1 MPAVRAVTASQDVVG
16 AAGAA
21 DRTGRRYEVN
31 GVFEGGGAKGVA
43 YVGALHACRDVG
55 LDFRAVAGSSAGAI
69 TAALVASGYGPD
81 EIEDLLG
88 RALAS
93 FGRPTVALLSLRRRS
108 VLASARLRDWLS
120 ATIDTKLTALGH
132 PGDGTDRTFRDVE
145 SATGIS
151 LYVVAMDLGSR
162 QPIVFCPTLT
172 PNAPVA
178 DAVLASSAIPVAF
191 PAQRVEIDGE
201 VRRLADGGVY
211 ANYPSFV
218 FLDDEFRRCF
228 DLPDAERNRAT
239 VGFVLDAH
247 GAASDQRG
255 LGRDQLAEIRTMPG
269 LPAIS
274 DRGSAERDLGMFGGL
289 VTSPLVRLAA
299 VLLPVV
305 LVLLA
310 LGWSQR
316 EFRDGMP
323 TLTRIPRGLQDVTI
337 LSLTIVTAFLVGF
350 AVAIAFAVL
359 RLGRALVDEGVV
371 GASAAMGVGPNVP
384 YWVGANPTTVD
395 LAARSH
401 VVVRIPLPPDLK
413 TLGFRMKPDTRHAA
427 VANGRRAAFE
437 AFARYGVAIPEGA
450 QPAASAGAHAGSG
463 NAGAPVTPPVHRG
476 GRWRQMAGS
485 VVSFVLFTIGFALAT
500 LLSLASVRS
509 GFDGSIPWWQLGL
522 LLTVGAALLVFHG
535 MRRHRR
541 AAARATFLDHRSSRS
556 LLLISAV
563 SGLVGV
569 GLIAFVA
576 TRGNDAALNIGDQLF
591 SSPFV
596 GTVLQSTDRADGTT
610 FHVDVDVSVA
620 SFPEGFALDALDNDI
635 ADDHVGRCDAP
646 DGSACF
652 VFNSDHAIDPGS
664 QALRYVDTRG
674 IVVRE
679 ADLWFAP
686 FSDTWVLLAAVPFLL
701 LAVRAASERRAR
713 RWLARF
719 QARRVHDRPAS
730 PTATGRTGNAASVW
744 SPPVVDQQVH

>member
-1 MPAVRAVTASQDVVG
+1 VSASPGTATSGPA
-16 AAGAA
+16 
-21 DRTGRRYEVN
+21 GRRYDVN
-31 GVFEGGGAKGVA
+31 GVFEGSGAKGVV
-43 YVGALHACRDVG
+43 YVGALQACRAAG

-69 TAALVASGYGPD
+69 TAALVASGHDPA

-93 FGRPTVALLSLRRRS
+93 FGRRSVALVSLRRRS
-108 VLASARLRDWLS
+108 VLASATLRAWLS
-120 ATIDTKLTALGH
+120 ATIDGKLTALGH

-145 SATGIS
+145 EATGIS
-151 LYVVAMDLGSR
+151 LYVVTMDLGSR

-172 PNAPVA
+172 PDAPVA
-178 DAVLASSAIPVAF
+178 DAVMASSAIPVAF
-191 PAQRVEIDGE
+191 PAQRVEIGGE

-255 LGRDQLAEIRTMPG
+255 LGRDQLSGIRTMPD
-269 LPAIS
+269 LPSIS

-305 LVLLA
+305 LVV
-310 LGWSQR
+310 LGFGWAQR

-323 TLTRIPRGLQDVTI
+323 TLTRIPRSLQDVTI

-350 AVAIAFAVL
+350 AVAMAFAVL

-384 YWVGANPTTVD
+384 YWVGAHPTTVD
-395 LAARSH
+395 LATRSH

-413 TLGFRMKPDTRHAA
+413 TLGFRMKPQTRDAA
-427 VANGRRAAFE
+427 VANGRRAALE
-437 AFARYGVAIPEGA
+437 AFARYGVPV
-450 QPAASAGAHAGSG
+450 PAVAEPATAPPAHA
-463 NAGAPVTPPVHRG
+463 AAAVVAPRRG
-476 GRWRQMAGS
+476 GRARQMAGS
-485 VVSFVLFTIGFALAT
+485 VVSLVLFAIGFALAT
-500 LLSLASVRS
+500 LLSLAAIRA

-522 LLTVGAALLVFHG
+522 LLVVGAALLAFHG
-535 MRRHRR
+535 LRRHRR
-541 AAARATFLDHRSSRS
+541 AAARATFLDHRSSWS
-556 LLLISAV
+556 LLLIAAV
-563 SGLVGV
+563 SGVAGLGLV
-569 GLIAFVA
+569 AFVA
-576 TRGNDAALNIGDQLF
+576 TTGNDAALNIGDQLF

-610 FHVDVDVSVA
+610 FHVDVEVSVA
-620 SFPEGFALDALDNDI
+620 SFPEGFPRDALDNDI
-635 ADDHVGRCDAP
+635 ADDHVGHCDAP

-652 VFNSDHAIDPGS
+652 VFNSDHSIDPGS

-701 LAVRAASERRAR
+701 LAVRAASARRAR
-713 RWLARF
+713 RRLARF
-719 QARRVHDRPAS
+719 EARRVRTRTDAS
-730 PTATGRTGNAASVW
+730 LP
-744 SPPVVDQQVH
+744 PPVPAGAVRQRA